1 MCGYIHSPYSTSDV
15 NASICSYVSEVN
27 EPVLSHTVLYLN
39 KNNIKSDRREEDQ
52 ERLKTME
59 RI

>member
-1 MCGYIHSPYSTSDV
+1 
-15 NASICSYVSEVN
+15 
-27 EPVLSHTVLYLN
+27 LYLN

-59 RI
+59 RIWKKKKKTMQTYLYEQSKLNLLTA